1 MSTIDKVLTDQEAE
15 MARTARSCIMAALDH
30 SRAPRIA
37 LIDETATSGANATLE
52 VPTQALRFFAEILDA
67 MARREAVS
75 IIPHQ
80 SLLTTQEA
88 ANYLNVSRPY
98 VVRQLEQGKIDFVR
112 VGRHRRIEF
121 HKLEAFAQSTR
132 RTASA
137 ALDELASQAQEL
149 NMGY

>member
-1 MSTIDKVLTDQEAE
+1 MTLKNPGLTEQEAE
-15 MARTARSCIMAALDH
+15 MARTAQRCIMAALDH

-37 LIDETATSGANATLE
+37 LIDDSGGNSAPATLE
-52 VPTQALRFFAEILDA
+52 VPTQALRFFAEILGTL
-67 MARREAVS
+67 ARREAVS

-121 HKLEAFAQSTR
+121 HKLEAFARSTHS
-132 RTASA
+132 ASSA

>member
-1 MSTIDKVLTDQEAE
+1 MSTTDHLLTDQEAE
-15 MARTARSCIMAALDH
+15 MAKTAQRCIMAALDH

-37 LIDETATSGANATLE
+37 LIDDAGLAGAEATLE
-52 VPTQALRFFAEILDA
+52 VPTQALRFFAEILGSL
-67 MARREAVS
+67 ARREAVS

-80 SLLTTQEA
+80 TLMTTQEA

-98 VVRQLEQGKIDFVR
+98 VVRQLEQGKIDFVW

-132 RTASA
+132 RSA
-137 ALDELASQAQEL
+137 TTALDDLASQAQEL
-149 NMGY
+149 NIGY